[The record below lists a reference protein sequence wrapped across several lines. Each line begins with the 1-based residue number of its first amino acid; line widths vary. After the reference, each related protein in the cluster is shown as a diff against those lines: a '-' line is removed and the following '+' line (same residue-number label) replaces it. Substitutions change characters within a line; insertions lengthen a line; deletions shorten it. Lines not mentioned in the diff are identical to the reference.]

1 MSFTQFRNNNAWS
14 DGHQVG
20 SNVDDADA
28 TSCSAAAVI
37 DDKSVVVV
45 DAVAASASIISG
57 AMGRDPNPG
66 RVNEKASPLLPSE
79 DEDGALLL
87 IHLMCVGRLVLATLT
102 LLVVGERELPTST
115 R

>member
-1 MSFTQFRNNNAWS
+1 
-14 DGHQVG
+14 
-20 SNVDDADA
+20 VDDADA

-79 DEDGALLL
+79 EEEGALP
-87 IHLMCVGRLVLATLT
+87 IHLMLFVLATLT
-102 LLVVGERELPTST
+102 LLIVGERELPTST
-115 R
+115 L